1 MYSLHS
7 IENITTGDM
16 RNVDTS
22 PKCKKTR
29 SCFYNESK
37 DNGLAQVMADALVDG
52 GRSSLRQ
59 FALISRVEGR
69 FVHRFLICSRVKGVL
84 RVITSS
90 ILPNHLIVKQVVVCF
105 QIDEVQKS
113 SFSILAWLRL
123 ET

>member
-1 MYSLHS
+1 MCSLHS
-7 IENITTGDM
+7 IENTTTGDM

-22 PKCKKTR
+22 PKCKKIR

-59 FALISRVEGR
+59 FALISRVE
-69 FVHRFLICSRVKGVL
+69 GVL

-123 ET
+123 